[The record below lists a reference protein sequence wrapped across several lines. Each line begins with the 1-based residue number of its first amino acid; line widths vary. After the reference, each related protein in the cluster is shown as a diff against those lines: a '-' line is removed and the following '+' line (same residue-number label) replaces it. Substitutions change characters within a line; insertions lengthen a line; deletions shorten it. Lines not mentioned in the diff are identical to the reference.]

1 MKNVHVIVQFHE
13 GGFFSNFNKVT
24 TFLKNTKDNIVK
36 ITWDLQGQPYGAFAY
51 NCGEVFGKLF
61 ENYNTGELVDEIY
74 YLQTY
79 TDLSY
84 TGKEIHN
91 KYNLINW
98 RVEFNKTLKFFK
110 PTSFLQKQIDALDSN
125 PIFNI
130 SNLIGILKR
139 NNRLKCEQ
147 HDNKLPTLEEYYTE
161 IDKYFTDNTYLYLA
175 VDNIHDLNS
184 FIGKYKKCIYN
195 TKSRRTNF
203 DTDEEPH
210 FTPGTAEDA
219 RNTYLE
225 VYTLSKCN
233 YFIHPLSNMSTA
245 VLYFN
250 PNIKS
255 IYI

>member
-1 MKNVHVIVQFHE
+1 MKNIHVIVQFHE

-24 TFLKNTKDNIVK
+24 TFLNNTKDNIVK

-61 ENYNTGELVDEIY
+61 EPYNTEEAADEIY

-84 TGKEIHN
+84 TGNNVHN
-91 KYNLINW
+91 KYSLTEW
-98 RVEFNKTLKFFK
+98 RTDFNRTLKFFK
-110 PTSFLQKQIDALDSN
+110 PTPFLQKRIDTLENNS
-125 PIFNI
+125 IFKAA
-130 SNLIGILKR
+130 NLIGILKR

-161 IDKYFTDNTYLYLA
+161 IDKHFTDNSYLYLA

-225 VYTLSKCN
+225 VYTLAKCKT
-233 YFIHPLSNMSTA
+233 FIHPLSNMSTA
-245 VLYFN
+245 ALYFN
-250 PNIKS
+250 PKLVS